1 MGYREIGRK
10 ETEIGRK
17 GHSWRQREIGRQV
30 RSRRQSERKGNYNES
45 KGENKILYIFF
56 IQARFFQLCTR
67 ETEKSSSIKTQN
79 RERKNK
85 LLQRSEKNYYHN
97 FAFYTTYLYTGY

>member
-1 MGYREIGRK
+1 METDRDRQKGTQL
-10 ETEIGRK
+10 ETERD
-17 GHSWRQREIGRQV
+17 RETGTQQETL
-30 RSRRQSERKGNYNES
+30 RQSERKGNYNES

-85 LLQRSEKNYYHN
+85 LLQRSEKNYYPI